1 MTSSTSVKHCSNRRS
16 NDDNEKYSLRQRH
29 KRSTVRNKLSQL
41 DNNAKSSSR
50 DSSSLLSSSSSS
62 SFDDNF
68 EVITKTVASG
78 SSASTKSKTKAPPLS
93 KYRRKTA
100 NARERT
106 RMKEINSA
114 FEVLRKCV
122 PQSIGGSGDTT
133 QSNEKLT
140 KITTLRLAMTYIN
153 ILSNAIEDHT
163 PFDVPPR
170 IQGEQD
176 HVFEDIDDHSYCSSD
191 QLAEVSK
198 VHGKRNA
205 KTSNKK
211 PKKRQTKAE
220 KQKPQHGRRKQKDVS
235 SSLSPTLLNVNVNTT
250 PSSSSSS
257 AVMMNDYH
265 SISSILLESDGES
278 LHLSETCLSPLSNG
292 FNSVTPTSI
301 SSLSASSPSSSSSSS
316 SSTSFSSHLNNPLQL
331 KLLLETD
338 EHHPPSL
345 ACISPLETLDT
356 FNPFGDLLYTELADF
371 YLT

>member
-29 KRSTVRNKLSQL
+29 KRSTVRSKLSQF
-41 DNNAKSSSR
+41 DNNAKSSSL
-50 DSSSLLSSSSSS
+50 DSSSLLLSSSSSSSS

-78 SSASTKSKTKAPPLS
+78 SSALTKNKTKAPPLS

-122 PQSIGGSGDTT
+122 PQAVSGSGDNKE
-133 QSNEKLT
+133 SNEKLT

-153 ILSNAIEDHT
+153 ILSNALEDNT
-163 PFDVPPR
+163 PFDLPPR

-176 HVFEDIDDHSYCSSD
+176 HIFEEIDDHSYCSSD
-191 QLAEVSK
+191 HLVEVNK

-211 PKKRQTKAE
+211 PKKRQTKTE
-220 KQKPQHGRRKQKDVS
+220 KQQQQKQKQQAKQKDVS
-235 SSLSPTLLNVNVNTT
+235 SSLSPTLFNVNVNTT
-250 PSSSSSS
+250 TSSS
-257 AVMMNDYH
+257 AIMMNDYH
-265 SISSILLESDGES
+265 SINSILLESDGES

-292 FNSVTPTSI
+292 FNSLTPTSI
-301 SSLSASSPSSSSSSS
+301 SSLSSAASPSSSSSASS
-316 SSTSFSSHLNNPLQL
+316 SSHLNNPLEL
-331 KLLLETD
+331 KLLLET
-338 EHHPPSL
+338 EQHHPPSL
-345 ACISPLETLDT
+345 SCISPLETLDT
-356 FNPFGDLLYTELADF
+356 FNPFSDLLYTEFSDF

>member
-1 MTSSTSVKHCSNRRS
+1 MTSSTSVKHCNSRRS

-29 KRSTVRNKLSQL
+29 KRSTVRSKLSPL
-41 DNNAKSSSR
+41 DNNAKSSSSL
-50 DSSSLLSSSSSS
+50 DSSSLLLSSSSSS

-78 SSASTKSKTKAPPLS
+78 SSASTKTKTKAAPLS

-122 PQSIGGSGDTT
+122 PQSVSGSGDNIQT
-133 QSNEKLT
+133 NEKLT
-140 KITTLRLAMTYIN
+140 KITTLRLAMTYIG
-153 ILSNAIEDHT
+153 ILSNALEDHT

-170 IQGEQD
+170 I
-176 HVFEDIDDHSYCSSD
+176 EDIDDHSYCSSD
-191 QLAEVSK
+191 HFAEVNK
-198 VHGKRNA
+198 VLGKGNA
-205 KTSNKK
+205 KQSNKK

-220 KQKPQHGRRKQKDVS
+220 KQKHKQKQQQERRKQKDVS
-235 SSLSPTLLNVNVNTT
+235 SSLSPTSFNVNVNTT
-250 PSSSSSS
+250 PSP
-257 AVMMNDYH
+257 MNDYH
-265 SISSILLESDGES
+265 SINSILLESDGES

-292 FNSVTPTSI
+292 FNSTTPTSM
-301 SSLSASSPSSSSSSS
+301 SSASSPSSSSSTSS
-316 SSTSFSSHLNNPLQL
+316 SSSSSHLNNPLQL
-331 KLLLETD
+331 KLLLETED
-338 EHHPPSL
+338 HHPPSL

-356 FNPFGDLLYTELADF
+356 FNPFGDLLYTELSDF

>member
-1 MTSSTSVKHCSNRRS
+1 MTSSTSVKHCGSRRS

-29 KRSTVRNKLSQL
+29 KRSTVRSKLSQL
-41 DNNAKSSSR
+41 DNNAKSSSSL
-50 DSSSLLSSSSSS
+50 DSSSLLLSSSSSS

-68 EVITKTVASG
+68 EVITKPVASG
-78 SSASTKSKTKAPPLS
+78 SSTSTKTKTKAAPLS

-122 PQSIGGSGDTT
+122 PQSVCGSGDNI

-140 KITTLRLAMTYIN
+140 KITTLRLAMTYIK
-153 ILSNAIEDHT
+153 ILSNALEDHT

-170 IQGEQD
+170 IQD
-176 HVFEDIDDHSYCSSD
+176 HVLEDIDDHSYCSSD
-191 QLAEVSK
+191 HFTEVNK
-198 VHGKRNA
+198 VLGKGNA
-205 KTSNKK
+205 KQSNKK

-220 KQKPQHGRRKQKDVS
+220 KQQHKQKKQQERRKQKDVS
-235 SSLSPTLLNVNVNTT
+235 SSLSPTPFNVNVNTT
-250 PSSSSSS
+250 PSP
-257 AVMMNDYH
+257 MNDYH
-265 SISSILLESDGES
+265 SINSILLESDGES

-292 FNSVTPTSI
+292 FNSTTPTSM
-301 SSLSASSPSSSSSSS
+301 SSLSSASSPSSSSS
-316 SSTSFSSHLNNPLQL
+316 SSHLNNPLQL
-331 KLLLETD
+331 KLLLETE

-356 FNPFGDLLYTELADF
+356 FNPFGDLLYTELSDF